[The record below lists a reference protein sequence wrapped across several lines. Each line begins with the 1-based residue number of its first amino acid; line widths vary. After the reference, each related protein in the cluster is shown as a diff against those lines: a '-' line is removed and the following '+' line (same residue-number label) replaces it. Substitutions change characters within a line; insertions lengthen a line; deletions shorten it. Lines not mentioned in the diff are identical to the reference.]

1 MFIASITRAGC
12 GSRVWNLTPVGFVPS
27 SATAVSYKV
36 PLDSGLYC
44 SYNYAVFV
52 LDEAKRKSNL
62 KKHGLDFVDAHLVY
76 DNPDKC
82 TYDSSREGEQRWM
95 DIAVA
100 VIRGR
105 FLALIYTERGD
116 DVRVISF
123 RPASR
128 EEREQYEH
136 DKE

>member
-1 MFIASITRAGC
+1 MF
-12 GSRVWNLTPVGFVPS
+12 VW
-27 SATAVSYKV
+27 
-36 PLDSGLYC
+36 
-44 SYNYAVFV
+44 
-52 LDEAKRKSNL
+52 DEAKRKSNL
-62 KKHGLDFVDAHLVY
+62 KKHGLDFRDAHLVY
-76 DNPDKC
+76 NNPDKC
-82 TYDSSREGEQRWM
+82 TYDSSRADERRLL

-105 FLALIYTERGD
+105 LLALIYTERGD

-136 DKE
+136 DQE